1 MQTSLLRY
9 NYSIITSPWPWLVVA
24 GLAYHVIQ
32 SNECETIYFFRASK
46 KKKFLGG
53 QVFTETLKKNNFFA
67 ASLGKRKI
75 WGLFELC
82 INSRLHLDFLAF
94 YLGKRYDFFQGFIFR
109 GK

>member
-1 MQTSLLRY
+1 MSFKVMNVKPYIFSELQ
-9 NYSIITSPWPWLVVA
+9 
-24 GLAYHVIQ
+24 
-32 SNECETIYFFRASK
+32 K
-46 KKKFLGG
+46 KKISRWPGLYWD
-53 QVFTETLKKNNFFA
+53 TKKNNFFA